1 MKTLKSC
8 PKHIK
13 YKFFFK
19 RKIKNNFILRPFV
32 KSLQYGSYGLMST
45 KNFKVTY
52 KEMES
57 VRVSIS
63 KKYKKLTKIWLRFKF
78 DIPLTEKPQVR
89 MGKGKGRINS

>member
-1 MKTLKSC
+1 MKALKLS
-8 PKHIK
+8 PKYIK

-45 KNFKVTY
+45 ENFKVTY

-57 VRVSIS
+57 VRISIS
-63 KKYKKLTKIWLRFKF
+63 KQYKKFTKI
-78 DIPLTEKPQVR
+78 
-89 MGKGKGRINS
+89 